1 VSPPLRYVGAPAH
14 RPLGFLRT
22 LLDRSDEALLA
33 VAYVRKAGVGLIE
46 REVRAL
52 RRRGGTLRVLTT
64 FDFGLTQPVAL
75 EALMDEGAEVKTA
88 RFADRAYHPKIY
100 LGRGTSG
107 ARALVGSAN
116 LTAAGLVRNVEGGV
130 AACGSEAATI
140 HDEAWP
146 ALDELWASAPHCP
159 RGIVIPPQPRAPR
172 RIPDLGLPELHLPS
186 ITPGV
191 LRDSRA
197 VPSDDEEFDGVWAEL
212 LRLAVPGAVFHT
224 ATGQPNTVIAAGE
237 DGVVLATESSPAG
250 ELVPRDMFERV
261 VAGVAAVGELPLN
274 APKGSG
280 RLDATREL
288 RVYRSSAVFALLGA
302 LDRYRLAAKPRVM
315 LSRRSDTDL

>member
-1 VSPPLRYVGAPAH
+1 MSPPVRYVGS
-14 RPLGFLRT
+14 RSQLPLHSLRE

-52 RRRGGTLRVLTT
+52 HRRGGSLRVLTT

-75 EALMDEGAEVKTA
+75 EALFEEGAEVKIA
-88 RFADRAYHPKIY
+88 HFADRAYHPKVY
-100 LGRGTSG
+100 LGRGADG

-130 AACGSEAATI
+130 EASGSEAATI

-146 ALDELWASAPHCP
+146 ALKELWTAAPDCP

-172 RIPDLGLPELHLPS
+172 RVPNLGLPELHLPP
-186 ITPGV
+186 IAPGV

-197 VPSDDEEFDGVWAEL
+197 VPSDDEEFDEVWAEL
-212 LRLAVPGAVFHT
+212 LRLAIPGAAFHT
-224 ATGQPNTVIAAGE
+224 ATGQPNTVIAVGE

-302 LDRYRLAAKPRVM
+302 LDRYELKARPRVV
-315 LSRRSDTDL
+315 LAGR